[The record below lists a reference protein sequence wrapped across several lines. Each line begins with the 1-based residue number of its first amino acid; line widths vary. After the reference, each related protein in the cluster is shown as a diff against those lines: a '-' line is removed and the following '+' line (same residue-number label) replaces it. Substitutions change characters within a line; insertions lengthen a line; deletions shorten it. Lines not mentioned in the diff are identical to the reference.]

1 MLVRTRVSTTEC
13 LSLVAAEPP
22 RSAHLHRKP
31 RQDQH
36 PRDHS
41 LRRERDLERGR
52 LKQTRQ
58 LLHLRQKIRP
68 LRRVPKLQALQA
80 RREERDLRCPD
91 TKPPVHLQKQLQALQ
106 ARREERDLRCPD
118 TKPPV
123 HLQKRQSANP
133 PQAQTNP
140 TRARRPKALGR
151 KAAKA
156 LPFRGPRRRQLPSPP
171 KMRPPP
177 RSQVRRERA
186 RHRREARAQATWH

>member
-13 LSLVAAEPP
+13 FSWVAAEPP

-91 TKPPVHLQKQLQALQ
+91 TKPPVHLQK
-106 ARREERDLRCPD
+106 
-118 TKPPV
+118 
-123 HLQKRQSANP
+123 RQSANP

-156 LPFRGPRRRQLPSPP
+156 LPFRGARRRQLPSPP
-171 KMRPPP
+171 KMHPPP